1 MKKLIYALLIPA
13 VLVVVA
19 VVDGAGRSNLTGPDR
34 KSSHTEIYVS
44 DSAEVANGTEAGE
57 TVTVHVVN
65 RGKAAETYVWFLSI
79 DGVETRTGS
88 LELAS
93 EQAATVA
100 LDMPDLPEAAL
111 AEFSLAGKPQTL
123 RWKVAGR

>member
-1 MKKLIYALLIPA
+1 MKKLLYVLLIPA
-13 VLVVVA
+13 VLVA
-19 VVDGAGRSNLTGPDR
+19 VGLVDGASRNDLTGPDR

-65 RGKAAETYVWFLSI
+65 RGKGDETYVWFLSI
-79 DGVETRTGS
+79 GGVETQTGS
-88 LELAS
+88 LALAPG
-93 EQAATVA
+93 QAGTVA
-100 LDMPDLPEAAL
+100 LLMPDLPETAV